1 MKLLFEILLI
11 IFIITLACASV
22 WKTAEIRAI
31 HKIREAF
38 SSRKLLLK
46 RVEDG
51 YSEDF
56 FKGFEEAEEMLNGIE
71 DKVKEEKVL

>member
-1 MKLLFEILLI
+1 MKLLFEVLLI
-11 IFIITLACASV
+11 IFIITLACACV

-31 HKIREAF
+31 LKIREAF
-38 SSRKLLLK
+38 SSRKMLLK
-46 RVEDG
+46 RLEEE

>member
-1 MKLLFEILLI
+1 MKLLFEVLLI
-11 IFIITLACASV
+11 IFIITHACASV

-46 RVEDG
+46 KLEDE

-71 DKVKEEKVL
+71 DKVKKEKVL